1 MTSSDKPPS
10 RSSTSSSTNSSS
22 SNTIDLRASG
32 ISDEEVPDDL
42 SRVAAAALEY
52 MGRSGVEVSILLC
65 GDTEIH
71 ELNRLHRNQD
81 KPTDVLSFPLSSAAS
96 EDAEGAPVPAWPD
109 EPGKRIH
116 LGDIAISVDSVR
128 RNAEEWEIAYT
139 QELQRVAIHGVLHLL
154 GMDHTTNEP
163 DQEMLQLQERI
174 LETVTKDGEP

>member
-10 RSSTSSSTNSSS
+10 RSSISSSNDSSS

-32 ISDEEVPDDL
+32 ISDEDVPDDL
-42 SRVAAAALEY
+42 PRVAAATLEY

-71 ELNRLHRNQD
+71 ELNRLHRNQN
-81 KPTDVLSFPLSSAAS
+81 KPTDVLSFPLGGAAS
-96 EDAEGAPVPAWPD
+96 KDVEGAPVPAWPA
-109 EPGKRIH
+109 EPGERVH
-116 LGDIAISVDSVR
+116 LGDIVISVDSVR

-139 QELQRVAIHGVLHLL
+139 QELQRVVVHGVLHLL